1 MKHSILIASAA
12 AFMLLPV
19 MAQGQ
24 AAPIVVLEYPA
35 YAGASSGGLDSN
47 NVFVADPNHT
57 AHHRVQ
63 PNETLSHIITDYY
76 AGSGLDLSVVQMAI
90 VKKNKGAFVRGNP
103 NFLFAGQSY
112 TFAVVERDEESC
124 AWQSLW
130 SAVAIIRFAPR
141 PNLLYWWL
149 GCGILVA

>member
-1 MKHSILIASAA
+1 MKHSILIASAV

-19 MAQGQ
+19 IAHGQ

-103 NFLFAGQSY
+103 NFLFADKVIHLPSLNEMKNLVLGNQTGQPSRSSDSRQDQIY
-112 TFAVVERDEESC
+112 F
-124 AWQSLW
+124 
-130 SAVAIIRFAPR
+130 I
-141 PNLLYWWL
+141 
-149 GCGILVA
+149 GG

>member
-35 YAGASSGGLDSN
+35 YAGASSGGLDSD

-103 NFLFAGQSY
+103 NFLFADKVIHLPSLNEMKNLVLGNHSGQPSRSSDSRQHQIY
-112 TFAVVERDEESC
+112 F
-124 AWQSLW
+124 
-130 SAVAIIRFAPR
+130 I
-141 PNLLYWWL
+141 
-149 GCGILVA
+149 GG

>member
-19 MAQGQ
+19 VAQGQ

-103 NFLFAGQSY
+103 NFLFADKVIHLPSLNEMKNLVLGNHSGQPSRSSDSRQDQIY
-112 TFAVVERDEESC
+112 F
-124 AWQSLW
+124 
-130 SAVAIIRFAPR
+130 I
-141 PNLLYWWL
+141 
-149 GCGILVA
+149 GG

>member
-103 NFLFAGQSY
+103 NFLFADKVLHLPSLNEMKNLVLGNQSGQPTRSSDSRQDQIY
-112 TFAVVERDEESC
+112 F
-124 AWQSLW
+124 
-130 SAVAIIRFAPR
+130 I
-141 PNLLYWWL
+141 
-149 GCGILVA
+149 GG

>member
-12 AFMLLPV
+12 AFLLLPV

-103 NFLFAGQSY
+103 NFLFADKVLHLPSLNEMKNLVLGNQSGQPTRSSDSRQDQIY
-112 TFAVVERDEESC
+112 F
-124 AWQSLW
+124 
-130 SAVAIIRFAPR
+130 I
-141 PNLLYWWL
+141 
-149 GCGILVA
+149 GG

>member
-1 MKHSILIASAA
+1 MKHSILVASAA

-103 NFLFAGQSY
+103 NFLFADKVIHLPSLNEMKNLVLGNHSGQPSPSSDSRQDQIY
-112 TFAVVERDEESC
+112 F
-124 AWQSLW
+124 
-130 SAVAIIRFAPR
+130 I
-141 PNLLYWWL
+141 
-149 GCGILVA
+149 GG

>member
-47 NVFVADPNHT
+47 NIFVADPNHT
-57 AHHRVQ
+57 THHRVQ

-103 NFLFAGQSY
+103 NFLFADKVIHLPSLNEMKNLVLGNHSGQRSRSSDSRQDQIY
-112 TFAVVERDEESC
+112 F
-124 AWQSLW
+124 
-130 SAVAIIRFAPR
+130 I
-141 PNLLYWWL
+141 
-149 GCGILVA
+149 GG

>member
-1 MKHSILIASAA
+1 MKHSILVASAA
-12 AFMLLPV
+12 AFMVLPV

-103 NFLFAGQSY
+103 NFLFADKVIHLPSLNEMKNLVLGNHSGQPSPSSDSRQDQIY
-112 TFAVVERDEESC
+112 F
-124 AWQSLW
+124 
-130 SAVAIIRFAPR
+130 I
-141 PNLLYWWL
+141 
-149 GCGILVA
+149 GG

>member
-35 YAGASSGGLDSN
+35 YAGAPSGGLDSN

-57 AHHRVQ
+57 ANHRVQ

-103 NFLFAGQSY
+103 NFLFADKVIHLPSLNEMKNLVLGNHSGQPSRSSDSRQDQIY
-112 TFAVVERDEESC
+112 F
-124 AWQSLW
+124 
-130 SAVAIIRFAPR
+130 I
-141 PNLLYWWL
+141 
-149 GCGILVA
+149 GG

>member
-35 YAGASSGGLDSN
+35 YAGASSGGLDSD

-103 NFLFAGQSY
+103 NFLFADKVIHLPSLNEMKNLVLGNHSGQPSRSSDSRQDQIY
-112 TFAVVERDEESC
+112 F
-124 AWQSLW
+124 
-130 SAVAIIRFAPR
+130 I
-141 PNLLYWWL
+141 
-149 GCGILVA
+149 GG

>member
-12 AFMLLPV
+12 AFLLLPV

-103 NFLFAGQSY
+103 NFLFADKVLHLPSLNEMKNLVLGNHSGQPSRSSDSRQDQIY
-112 TFAVVERDEESC
+112 F
-124 AWQSLW
+124 
-130 SAVAIIRFAPR
+130 I
-141 PNLLYWWL
+141 
-149 GCGILVA
+149 GG

>member
-1 MKHSILIASAA
+1 MKHSILIASVA

-35 YAGASSGGLDSN
+35 YAGASSSGLDSN

-103 NFLFAGQSY
+103 NFLFADKVIHLPSLNEMKNLVLGNHSGQPSRSSDSRQDQIY
-112 TFAVVERDEESC
+112 F
-124 AWQSLW
+124 
-130 SAVAIIRFAPR
+130 I
-141 PNLLYWWL
+141 
-149 GCGILVA
+149 GG

>member
-24 AAPIVVLEYPA
+24 ATPIVVLEYPA

-103 NFLFAGQSY
+103 NFLFADKVIHLPSLNEMKNLVLGNHSGQPSPSSDSRQDQIY
-112 TFAVVERDEESC
+112 F
-124 AWQSLW
+124 
-130 SAVAIIRFAPR
+130 I
-141 PNLLYWWL
+141 
-149 GCGILVA
+149 GG